1 MMNTLQAAASAS
13 GNSRIAMKLCP
24 KEREMISRTGI
35 FSIVVFVGLLVM
47 GQDVKTDYDRSFNF
61 SQLHTF
67 AVKIGTSW
75 GNQLSEQR
83 VKDAVT
89 KALVQRGWSPADEA
103 AADALVLIHGASQ
116 TKKSLNTFYSGG
128 YAGYGWGGVGMGGM
142 GTSTTTESE
151 YQVGTLVVDVF
162 SAKDK
167 KLVFRGVGQDE
178 ISDKPEKNEKKIGK
192 ATEKMFK
199 NFPPQPKESK

>member
-1 MMNTLQAAASAS
+1 MTTLQAGVTAS

-24 KEREMISRTGI
+24 KEREMISRFGI
-35 FSIVVFVGLLVM
+35 FAVVVFAGLMVM
-47 GQDVKTDYDRSFNF
+47 GQDVKTDYDRNFNF

-67 AVKIGTSW
+67 AAKIGTSW

-83 VKDAVT
+83 VIEAVT
-89 KALVQRGWSPADEA
+89 KALVQKGWTQADEA
-103 AADALVLIHGASQ
+103 NADALVLVHGASQ

-128 YAGYGWGGVGMGGM
+128 YAGYGWGGWGAGGM

-151 YQVGTLVVDVF
+151 YQVGTLVVDIF

-167 KLVFRGVGQDE
+167 KLVFRG
-178 ISDKPEKNEKKIGK
+178 
-192 ATEKMFK
+192 
-199 NFPPQPKESK
+199 

>member
-1 MMNTLQAAASAS
+1 MTFKLGLFVSIMFLGVAAAQ
-13 GNSRIAMKLCP
+13 
-24 KEREMISRTGI
+24 E
-35 FSIVVFVGLLVM
+35 
-47 GQDVKTDYDRSFNF
+47 VKTDYDRNYDF

-67 AVKIGTSW
+67 TVKIGTSW

-83 VKDAVT
+83 VQDAVT
-89 KALVQRGWSPADEA
+89 KALVERGWTQADEA
-103 AADALVLIHGASQ
+103 NANALVVIHGASE

-128 YAGYGWGGVGMGGM
+128 YAGYGYGGFGGMGG
-142 GTSTTTESE
+142 TATTTESN
-151 YQVGTLVVDVF
+151 YQVGTLLVDIF

-178 ISDKPEKNEKKIGK
+178 ISNKAQKNEKKIVK

-199 NFPPQPKESK
+199 DFPPQPKEGK